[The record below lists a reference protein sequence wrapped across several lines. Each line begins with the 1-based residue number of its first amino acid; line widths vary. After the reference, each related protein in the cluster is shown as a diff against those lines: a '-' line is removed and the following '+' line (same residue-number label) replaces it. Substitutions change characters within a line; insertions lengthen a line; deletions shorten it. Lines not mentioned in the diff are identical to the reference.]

1 VPFLQAGSPAPRADT
16 ASTHRLLIPAVS
28 TSISRRNIMKNR
40 LYGLLMVIALF
51 ALVLG
56 ACTAPVA
63 PAAPAAEA
71 PAAGEAAA
79 PAEGEAAAGEGATID
94 IWHIQVN
101 QQDEIQGAA
110 DRFMAD
116 NPGVTVNIEALQN
129 DPFKTKLAVALGAGN
144 PPCIFPTWGGGPLYQ
159 YATAGQVIDLT
170 AYMDADNFK
179 DRFVPAS
186 LSNVTF
192 DGKIYGVPGENAAVA
207 VIWYNK
213 AMFDELG
220 LTAPATWDE
229 LLTVIGTLQEND
241 IVPFALANLTKW
253 TSSMYYMYLVD
264 RLGGPEVFASAAN
277 RTGGS
282 FEDPVFVQAGQM
294 IQDLVNMGAFNEGFN
309 GLDYD
314 TGQSRQLMY
323 SGIAAMELMGSWNLS
338 TIRSENPE
346 FAENNLAF
354 FPFPAI
360 EGGAGDPS
368 NVVGT
373 VGDNFYSISSAC
385 ANPDLAFEFIKYITD
400 DTTNALRVEHGK
412 IPPVKGVALEDP
424 RQQELVDMIENA
436 ASVQLWYDQYLPPEL
451 GEVHKDTMQALFGL
465 ELTPEEA
472 AAAQEEATAN
482 FFGQ

>member
-1 VPFLQAGSPAPRADT
+1 MMKRILSLAVVFS
-16 ASTHRLLIPAVS
+16 LL
-28 TSISRRNIMKNR
+28 
-40 LYGLLMVIALF
+40 LGLLA
-51 ALVLG
+51 
-56 ACTAPVA
+56 ACAA
-63 PAAPAAEA
+63 PAAPAPAAEA
-71 PAAGEAAA
+71 PAAEA
-79 PAEGEAAAGEGATID
+79 PAAEAPAAEATAGEGGTID
-94 IWHIQVN
+94 IWHIQDR
-101 QQDEIQGAA
+101 QPEEIQGAA

-116 NPGVTVNIEALQN
+116 NPGVTVNVTALQN

-159 YATAGQVIDLT
+159 YVQAGQVIDLT
-170 AYMDADNFK
+170 SYMESSGLK
-179 DRFVPAS
+179 DRVVPAS

-192 DGKIYGVPGENAAVA
+192 DGKIYGAPGENSAIAV
-207 VIWYNK
+207 VWYNK

-229 LLTVIGTLQEND
+229 LLTVIETLKEND
-241 IVPFALANLTKW
+241 IIPFALANLTKW

-294 IQDLVNMGAFNEGFN
+294 VQDLVNMGAFNEGFN

-314 TGQSRQLMY
+314 TGQSRQLIY
-323 SGIAAMELMGSWNLS
+323 SGKAAMELMGGWEFSNMLA
-338 TIRSENPE
+338 ENPE
-346 FAENNLAF
+346 FAESSISF

-360 EGGAGDPS
+360 EGGKGDPTS
-368 NVVGT
+368 VVGT

-385 ANPDLAFEFIKYITD
+385 ANPDLAFKLIEYMMD
-400 DTTNALRVEHGK
+400 DTTNAMRVANGK
-412 IPPVKGVALEDP
+412 IPPVVGLTLEDP
-424 RQQELVDMIENA
+424 RQQEIVDMIANA

-465 ELTPEEA
+465 EMTPEEA
-472 AAAQEEATAN
+472 AAAHEQAAAN

>member
-1 VPFLQAGSPAPRADT
+1 
-16 ASTHRLLIPAVS
+16 
-28 TSISRRNIMKNR
+28 MKNR
-40 LYGLLMVIALF
+40 LYVLLMAL
-51 ALVLG
+51 ALVALLVG
-56 ACTAPVA
+56 ACVA
-63 PAAPAAEA
+63 PAAPAPAADAPAAA
-71 PAAGEAAA
+71 PAAG
-79 PAEGEAAAGEGATID
+79 GATVD
-94 IWHIQVN
+94 IWHIQV
-101 QQDEIQGAA
+101 QTAHEIQDAV

-116 NPGVTVNIEALQN
+116 NPDVTVTVEPLDN
-129 DPFKTKLAVALGAGN
+129 DPFKTKLAVAMGAGN

-159 YATAGQVIDLT
+159 YAQAGQVIDLT
-170 AYMDADNFK
+170 AYMEADGFQ

-192 DGKIYGVPGENAAVA
+192 DGKVYGVPGENAAIA
-207 VIWYNK
+207 VVWYNK

-229 LLTVIGTLQEND
+229 LITVIETLQAND
-241 IVPFALANLTKW
+241 IIPFALANLTKW
-253 TSSMYYMYLVD
+253 TSSMYYMYIVD

-282 FEDPVFVQAGQM
+282 FEDPVFVQAGEMVQE
-294 IQDLVNMGAFNEGFN
+294 LVNRGAFNEGFN

-314 TGQSRQLMY
+314 TGQSRQLLY
-323 SGIAAMELMGSWNLS
+323 SGKAAMELMGGWSLS
-338 TIRSENPE
+338 TIRAENPE
-346 FAENNLAF
+346 FAENNLDF
-354 FPFPAI
+354 FAFPAI

-385 ANPDLAFEFIKYITD
+385 ANPDLAFEVIKYMTD
-400 DTTNALRVEHGK
+400 DTAMALRGEGGK
-412 IPPVKGVALEDP
+412 IPPVVGFSVEDP
-424 RQQELVDMIENA
+424 RQQQLVDMISNA

-472 AAAQEEATAN
+472 AAAHEAATAN
-482 FFGQ
+482 FFGE